1 MKNSPETVLA
11 AIDEFGSTKD
21 FLMNVGREKGAV
33 VTDIIAKEKPKT
45 LLEIGCYV
53 GFSAILFG
61 NEFRKAGGQKY
72 LSLELNPTFAAVAR
86 ELIALAGLDQTVEII
101 EGPCRESL
109 RKLQQQGAGAF
120 EMVFI
125 DHAKVLY
132 LNELKLCEE
141 LGFVKPGTTV
151 IADDMIRPGNA
162 AYSAYVRD
170 SPELKKQ
177 QFEKAK
183 ASTSEGDVS
192 LGNPALIYE
201 TSLIDGRE
209 PSGNDVSVRTI
220 ILELQLLTLRTK
232 GRCRDFVV

>member
-1 MKNSPETVLA
+1 
-11 AIDEFGSTKD
+11 
-21 FLMNVGREKGAV
+21 MNVGREKGAV

-45 LLEIGCYV
+45 VLEIGCYV
-53 GFSAILFG
+53 GFFAILSG

-72 LSLELNPTFAAVAR
+72 LSLELNPIFAAVAR

-109 RKLQQQGAGAF
+109 RKLQQQGAGAY
-120 EMVFI
+120 EMVCI
-125 DHAKVLY
+125 DYAKVLY

-151 IADDMIRPGNA
+151 ITDDMIQPGNS

-177 QFEKAK
+177 QYEKAT
-183 ASTSEGDVS
+183 STSEGDVS

-209 PSGNDVSVRTI
+209 PSGNDVSEQTI
-220 ILELQLLTLRTK
+220 ILMLQLLTSRTK
-232 GRCRDFVV
+232 GRCRDSLVQRNNRLEA